1 VTLLGR
7 SVSFNMAGNVGT
19 LAVGFVASIAVARLL
34 GPADRGVLAL
44 VTYAVGIVLAFAGLG
59 LPYAVLF
66 LASKREAQ
74 RGPLLGNSL
83 AWGGLL
89 AIVFVPAFALLAA
102 PLANAFSKGVGEAAW
117 VVGGVLVPLTF
128 LDWSIH
134 NQLFGKLR
142 FGLLNLLLVM
152 SRLVSL
158 AAIVVLVGVLDLG
171 VPGALSASI
180 AAALFMIVSSLAVVL
195 RDVRPQVD
203 RALFRRMLS
212 YGTRVMTGSIF
223 GIATYR
229 VDLLVLQFYVPLSD
243 VGYYVVAQ
251 LVAELATTAA
261 SAFQTS
267 LTTLSSRYES
277 DVRQADVTVSALRHH
292 GALTAL
298 AICANVVVGTLVILF
313 AYGPEFRPAL
323 VPMLILLPGMWFLAN
338 ATVVA
343 GDLRGR
349 GRPGL
354 TSVLGGLTVAVMI
367 ALDFALIPPLGVNG
381 AAIASLLAYTFYG
394 LLSLAALSRVVDVS
408 VRTLV
413 VPTRSEVDVY
423 RGLWRRAVGR
433 VF

>member
-7 SVSFNMAGNVGT
+7 SVSFNFAGNVGT
-19 LAVGFVASIAVARLL
+19 LAVGFVASIVVARLL

-44 VTYAVGIVLAFAGLG
+44 VTYAVGIVLAFGGLG

-66 LASKREAQ
+66 FASKREAR

-89 AIVFVPAFALLAA
+89 AIVFVPGFALLAA
-102 PLANAFSKGVGEAAW
+102 PLANAFSKGVGDAAW
-117 VVGGVLVPLTF
+117 VLGGVLVPLMF

-142 FGLLNLLLVM
+142 FGLLNLLLVV

-158 AAIVVLVGVLDLG
+158 AGIVVLVGILDLG

-203 RALFRRMLS
+203 WALFSRMLS

-292 GALTAL
+292 GTLTAL
-298 AICANVVVGTLVILF
+298 AICANVVIGTLVILF

-354 TSVLGGLTVAVMI
+354 TSVLGGLTAAVMVT
-367 ALDFALIPPLGVNG
+367 LDFALIPPLGVNG
-381 AAIASLLAYTFYG
+381 AAIASLLAYAFYG
-394 LLSLAALSRVVDVS
+394 LLSLAALSRVVDVP